1 MKVGD
6 YVRTK
11 SGIIGKIESKNY
23 IGYSDWLIDTL
34 YYNDDEIIDDWTC
47 GVKEYDILKSSPN
60 IIDLIEVGDYFNGML
75 VTNIWIDKETGNI
88 EFEFNNHES
97 YLYPKSW
104 NYESRVTKYK
114 IKSIVTKE
122 QFKSMEYEV

>member
-1 MKVGD
+1 MKVGK

-11 SGIIGKIESKNY
+11 NGIIGKIEIKNF
-23 IGYSDWLIDTL
+23 IGYNDWIIDTL

-60 IIDLIEVGDYFNGML
+60 IIDLIEVGDYVNGEK
-75 VTNIWIDKETGNI
+75 VTNINGILYVKNI
-88 EFEFNNHES
+88 GALEEIN
-97 YLYPKSW
+97 
-104 NYESRVTKYK
+104 

-122 QFKSMEYEV
+122 QFEAMEYKCE